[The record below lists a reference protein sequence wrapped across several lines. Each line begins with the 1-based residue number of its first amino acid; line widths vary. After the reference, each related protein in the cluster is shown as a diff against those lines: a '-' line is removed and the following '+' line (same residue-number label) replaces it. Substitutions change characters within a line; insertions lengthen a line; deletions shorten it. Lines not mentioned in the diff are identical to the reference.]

1 MSSPHPFEAALPPA
15 GSVSSGARELLRGH
29 LERGDLQAADA
40 AFSGILASMRPIGA
54 EGRRQWAAALE
65 ACAALKERLERPE
78 EARRLRQRAASA
90 RKDPSELRRKQ
101 GSDQGQR
108 WDEHAWVKAQVEEPD
123 AGRPDRIAAVQRELD
138 RQLRLQERRQ
148 RALKLGAGGL
158 AGLVS
163 SPVLGLP
170 IGLGGAL
177 GAGLAWAWLRRR

>member
-1 MSSPHPFEAALPPA
+1 
-15 GSVSSGARELLRGH
+15 LRGH

-40 AFSGILASMRPIGA
+40 SFSGILASMRPFGA
-54 EGRRQWAAALE
+54 EGRLQLAAALE
-65 ACAALKERLERPE
+65 ACAALKDRLDRPE

-101 GSDQGQR
+101 SGGPGQR

-123 AGRPDRIAAVQRELD
+123 AGRPARIAAVQRELEQ
-138 RQLRLQERRQ
+138 QLRLQERRQ

-158 AGLVS
+158 AGLFS
-163 SPVLGLP
+163 GPALGLP
-170 IGLGGAL
+170 LGLGGVL